1 MCKQRSISHKFVF
14 LSKCF
19 FDFSYYLPHL
29 FISPF
34 LFLSF
39 CRFGLLLSS
48 RSIDITTPERSTTIF
63 RAEEFHCYRDPKKLS
78 SLRYYSAAEVHDDTG
93 GTDTTTVL
101 FLTIV
106 NRISKVNRL
115 LSIHAVYCN
124 KTATVSLITS
134 DYVEMHS
141 ILVHGQIII
150 NYKGNVIKY

>member
-78 SLRYYSAAEVHDDTG
+78 SLRYYSAAEVHNHGDNG
-93 GTDTTTVL
+93 NV
-101 FLTIV
+101 V
-106 NRISKVNRL
+106 ISKESYFMSSKALENSVNKNNNNIVEKRSSSSSSSSL
-115 LSIHAVYCN
+115 LKSN
-124 KTATVSLITS
+124 
-134 DYVEMHS
+134 
-141 ILVHGQIII
+141 
-150 NYKGNVIKY
+150 